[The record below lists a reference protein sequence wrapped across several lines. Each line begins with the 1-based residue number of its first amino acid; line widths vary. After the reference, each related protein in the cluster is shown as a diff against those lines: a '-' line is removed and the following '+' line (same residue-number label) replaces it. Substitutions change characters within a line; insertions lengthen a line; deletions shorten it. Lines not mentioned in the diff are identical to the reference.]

1 MTRKYTIIWYN
12 ILEREGCQM
21 ITLYTSSSCSSCR
34 KAKKWLEENRIPYK
48 EKNIIGIRLTR
59 DDIINMLKFSE
70 NGFEDIIS
78 TRSKIFKD
86 SNLDTE
92 EMRFGELADF
102 IIDNPTILKRPI
114 IINEK
119 IMQTGY
125 NEDEIRAFIPRQFR
139 QNVVC
144 DECSDDCEYK
154 RAIKEAIS
162 RRQ

>member
-1 MTRKYTIIWYN
+1 
-12 ILEREGCQM
+12 M

-34 KAKKWLEENRIPYK
+34 KAKRWLDENRIAYK
-48 EKNIIGIRLTR
+48 EKNIVGIRLTR
-59 DDIINMLKFSE
+59 DDIINMLKFTE

-86 SNLDTE
+86 SNMDTE

-114 IINEK
+114 IVNDK

-125 NEDEIRAFIPRQFR
+125 NEDEIRAFIPARLRQTVFCE
-139 QNVVC
+139 NC
-144 DECSDDCEYK
+144 AENCEYK
-154 RAIKEAIS
+154 NSLRECMSTMKKAGAH
-162 RRQ
+162 

>member
-1 MTRKYTIIWYN
+1 MV
-12 ILEREGCQM
+12 
-21 ITLYTSSSCSSCR
+21 TLYTSSSCSSCR
-34 KAKKWLEENRIPYK
+34 KAKRWLEDNQIPYK

-59 DDIINMLKFSE
+59 DDIINMLKYSE

-78 TRSKIFKD
+78 TRSKVFKD
-86 SNLDTE
+86 TQLDTD

-114 IINEK
+114 IINDK

-139 QNVVC
+139 NNVVC
-144 DECSDDCEYK
+144 EECKEDCDYK
-154 RAIKEAIS
+154 QAVNKSILKSNRS
-162 RRQ
+162 RTL

>member
-1 MTRKYTIIWYN
+1 
-12 ILEREGCQM
+12 M

-34 KAKKWLEENRIPYK
+34 KAKRWLDENKIAYK
-48 EKNIIGIRLTR
+48 EKNIVGIRLTR

-86 SNLDTE
+86 SNMDTE

-114 IINEK
+114 IVNDK

-125 NEDEIRAFIPRQFR
+125 NEDEIRAFIPARLRQTVFCE
-139 QNVVC
+139 N
-144 DECSDDCEYK
+144 CSENCEYK
-154 RAIKEAIS
+154 NSLRECMTSAKKAEA
-162 RRQ
+162 R

>member
-1 MTRKYTIIWYN
+1 MVEIRRDI
-12 ILEREGCQM
+12 M

-34 KAKKWLEENRIPYK
+34 KAKKWLDENHIPYK

-86 SNLDTE
+86 SNLDTDD
-92 EMRFGELADF
+92 MKFGELADF

-114 IINEK
+114 IINDK

-125 NEDEIRAFIPRQFR
+125 NEDEIRAFIPRKFR
-139 QNVVC
+139 SNVMC
-144 DECSDDCEYK
+144 DECTDECEYK
-154 RAIKEAIS
+154 RCIREALAND
-162 RRQ
+162 RKPRAL

>member
-1 MTRKYTIIWYN
+1 
-12 ILEREGCQM
+12 M

-34 KAKKWLEENRIPYK
+34 KAKKWLDENHIPYK

-78 TRSKIFKD
+78 TRSKVFKD
-86 SNLDTE
+86 NQLETDD
-92 EMRFGELADF
+92 MRFGELADF
-102 IIDNPTILKRPI
+102 IIDNPTVLKRPI

-125 NEDEIRAFIPRQFR
+125 NEDEIRAFIPRRFR
-139 QNVVC
+139 QNVIC

-154 RAIKEAIS
+154 RAIRAAMEKNKN
-162 RRQ
+162 Q

>member
-1 MTRKYTIIWYN
+1 
-12 ILEREGCQM
+12 M

-34 KAKKWLEENRIPYK
+34 KAKKWLEENKIPYK
-48 EKNIIGIRLTR
+48 EKNIIGIKLNR
-59 DDIINMLKFSE
+59 DDIVNMLKFSE

-86 SNLDTE
+86 NNLDTE
-92 EMRFGELADF
+92 EMHFGELADF

-125 NEDEIRAFIPRQFR
+125 NEDEIRAFIPRALR
-139 QNVVC
+139 DNVLC
-144 DECSDDCEYK
+144 DDCTENCEYK
-154 RAIKEAIS
+154 CAVKDALKAQ
-162 RRQ
+162 RRIRTL

>member
-1 MTRKYTIIWYN
+1 
-12 ILEREGCQM
+12 M

-34 KAKKWLEENRIPYK
+34 KAKRWLEDNKIPYK

-78 TRSKIFKD
+78 TRSKVFKD
-86 SNLDTE
+86 NNLDTD

-125 NEDEIRAFIPRQFR
+125 NEDEIRAFIPRRFR
-139 QNVVC
+139 SNVVC
-144 DECSDDCEYK
+144 EECLDDCEYK
-154 RAIKEAIS
+154 EAIKKAIAVNN
-162 RRQ
+162 RAKTL

>member
-1 MTRKYTIIWYN
+1 
-12 ILEREGCQM
+12 M

-48 EKNIIGIRLTR
+48 EKNIVGIRLTR

-86 SNLDTE
+86 NNLETD

-114 IINEK
+114 IVNEK

-125 NEDEIRAFIPRQFR
+125 NEDEIRAFIPRKLR
-139 QNVVC
+139 DASPC
-144 DECSDDCEYK
+144 DECDENCEYK
-154 RAIKEAIS
+154 TCVRDAMKKIKKI
-162 RRQ
+162 RTL

>member
-1 MTRKYTIIWYN
+1 
-12 ILEREGCQM
+12 M

-34 KAKKWLEENRIPYK
+34 KAKKWLEENRIPFK
-48 EKNIIGIRLTR
+48 EKNIVGIRLTK

-70 NGFEDIIS
+70 NGFDDIIS

-86 SNLDTE
+86 RPLDTE

-114 IINEK
+114 IVNDK

-125 NEDEIRAFIPRQFR
+125 NEDEIRAFIPKQFR
-139 QNVVC
+139 DNVIC
-144 DECSDDCEYK
+144 DECKEDCEYK
-154 RAIKEAIS
+154 CAVRDALKAAKTAKSARAL
-162 RRQ
+162 

>member
-1 MTRKYTIIWYN
+1 
-12 ILEREGCQM
+12 M

-34 KAKKWLEENRIPYK
+34 KAKKWLDENKIAYK
-48 EKNIIGIRLTR
+48 EKNIVGIRLTR

-86 SNLDTE
+86 TNMDTE

-114 IINEK
+114 IVNDK

-125 NEDEIRAFIPRQFR
+125 NEDEIRAFIPARLRQTVFCE
-139 QNVVC
+139 N
-144 DECSDDCEYK
+144 CSENCEYK
-154 RAIKEAIS
+154 NSLRECMHEVKKAGAH
-162 RRQ
+162 

>member
-1 MTRKYTIIWYN
+1 
-12 ILEREGCQM
+12 M

-34 KAKKWLEENRIPYK
+34 KAKKWLEENQIPFK

-59 DDIINMLKFSE
+59 GDIINMLKFSD

-78 TRSKIFKD
+78 TRSKIYKD
-86 SNLDTE
+86 SNLDTD

-125 NEDEIRAFIPRQFR
+125 NKDEIRAFIPREFR
-139 QNVVC
+139 NKIICEGC
-144 DECSDDCEYK
+144 DENCEY
-154 RAIKEAIS
+154 RRCVKEALQKNKTNRTLS
-162 RRQ
+162 L

>member
-1 MTRKYTIIWYN
+1 
-12 ILEREGCQM
+12 M

-34 KAKKWLEENRIPYK
+34 KAKKWLEENQIPYR
-48 EKNIIGIRLTR
+48 EKNIVGIKLTR
-59 DDIINMLKFSE
+59 EDIINMLKFSE

-86 SNLDTE
+86 NNLDTD

-114 IINEK
+114 IVNDK

-125 NEDEIRAFIPRQFR
+125 NEDEIRAFIPRKFR
-139 QNVVC
+139 EQVMC
-144 DECSDDCEYK
+144 DECSENCEYK
-154 RAIKEAIS
+154 QCINTNMKLVKRV
-162 RRQ
+162 RTL